1 MVQVDLTEAQADLD
15 KLVQALAAGEVNEVI
30 IVRDG
35 APVARLVPPPPPP
48 PRKPVRIGVAKGLF
62 EVPEDID
69 GANEEIAKLFGVE
82 P

>member
-1 MVQVDLTEAQADLD
+1 MVQVDLTEAQATLD
-15 KLVQALAAGEVNEVI
+15 KLVQALSAGEVNEVI

-35 APVARLVPPPPPP
+35 APVARLVPPPPP
-48 PRKPVRIGVAKGLF
+48 RKPVRIGVAKGQF